1 MTHRPNPPRSLVLRA
16 LALLLVLMPMGRA
29 IAQLPGLDL
38 PVATSGPEVRAEAR
52 LSQTTAA
59 PGDQAVVVVDLI
71 HAPGWHT
78 YPPDAKTPEAL
89 AGFAPFPV
97 SIVIEAEGSGI
108 AMGPIQWPA
117 SKPYTVNF
125 TGEPIAIETFGG
137 TARAFVPIALPA
149 SAVPGS
155 AITLTAVVGY
165 QACDDTTCLM
175 PETVRIDL
183 PLQVVTLEERA
194 QRSGNDPTDLLAGF
208 DPSVFAT
215 VSQWPAAGAVDPAGD
230 AAGDAAG
237 DSAEGAGD
245 IELRPDLFGFKLPD
259 PRTPIG
265 LVVIF
270 LAAAAGGL
278 ILNMT
283 PCVLPVIPI
292 KVMTISRHAGTPG
305 RSLVLG
311 IWMSLGVVAF
321 WTAIGVP
328 VAALTSFADP
338 SRLFGYWWVTLGIGV
353 LIAAMGVG
361 IMGAF
366 NLTLPEKVYAVN
378 PKADSPWGSFV
389 FGIMTAVLGLPCF
402 GFVAGGLL
410 AGSATFPPTVIMA
423 IFVGL
428 GVGMASPY
436 MVLSAKPG
444 LVNKIPR
451 TGPASELVKQVMG
464 LLLLAAAAY
473 FAGSGLIALVNDKP
487 WLGKQLHWWAI
498 AGFAVAAGG
507 WMAYRTVRVT
517 RRPIP
522 RVVFGVLGILIGVAG
537 VQIASSF
544 TARAKEM
551 YLDRQEA
558 LAGQTGGLITT
569 TWIDWTP
576 ALFEEARSKGYVV
589 VLDFTAEWCL
599 NCKALKAQVLSVEPV
614 KGLLAQDNVVSMTVD
629 LTSTSAPGWDKLRE
643 LGRTGIPTL
652 AVFGPGTEQPWISG
666 AYTSGQV
673 VAAIERAG
681 G

>member
-1 MTHRPNPPRSLVLRA
+1 MNVLPRSLSARLVA
-16 LALLLVLMPMGRA
+16 LLVLLLPA
-29 IAQLPGLDL
+29 ATHAQLPGLDIA
-38 PVATSGPEVRAEAR
+38 PATSGPEVRVEAR
-52 LSQTTAA
+52 LSQESAA

-71 HAPGWHT
+71 HATGWHT
-78 YPPDAKTPEAL
+78 YPPDAETPEAL
-89 AGFAPFPV
+89 ADFAPFPV
-97 SIVIEAEGSGI
+97 SIQIEQEPSAL
-108 AMGPIQWPA
+108 ATGPIQWPA

-137 TARAFVPIALPA
+137 RARAFVPIVVSPD
-149 SAVPGS
+149 VEPG
-155 AITLTAVVGY
+155 TTVRLVAVVGF

-175 PETVRIDL
+175 PETVRVDL
-183 PLQVVTLEERA
+183 SLAIVSLEQRA
-194 QRSGNDPTDLLAGF
+194 AVGDQEPAGLLDGF
-208 DPSVFAT
+208 DPSVFALA
-215 VSQWPAAGAVDPAGD
+215 SQWQDAPPADGSGDSPDAGTPAA
-230 AAGDAAG
+230 
-237 DSAEGAGD
+237 
-245 IELRPDLFGFKLPD
+245 ELRPDLFGFKLPD
-259 PRTPIG
+259 PRTPLG

-292 KVMTISRHAGTPG
+292 KVMTISKHAGSPG

-311 IWMSLGVVAF
+311 LWMALGVIAF

-328 VAALTSFADP
+328 VAALANFADP

-366 NLTLPEKVYAVN
+366 NITLPEKVYAIN
-378 PKADSPWGSFV
+378 PKADSAWGSFV

-410 AGSATFPPTVIMA
+410 AGSAAFPPMVIMA

-436 MVLSAKPG
+436 LVLSAKPG

-473 FAGSGLIALVNDKP
+473 FAGSGLIALVNDQP

-498 AGFAVAAGG
+498 AGFSAAAGL
-507 WMAYRTVRVT
+507 WLAYRTLKVT
-517 RRPIP
+517 KKPLPQI
-522 RVVFGVLGILIGVAG
+522 VFGLLGILIALAG
-537 VQIASSF
+537 VQIAASF
-544 TARAKEM
+544 TAKAKEI

-558 LAGQTGGLITT
+558 LAAAGQAGGLITT

-576 ALFEEARSKGYVV
+576 ALFEEARSKGYVI
-589 VLDFTAEWCL
+589 VLDFTAEWCI
-599 NCKALKAQVLSVEPV
+599 NCKALKAQVLNVEPV
-614 KGLLAQDNVVSMTVD
+614 KSLLASDRVVSMTVD
-629 LTSTSAPGWDKLRE
+629 LTSTAAPGWDKLRE

-652 AVFGPGTEQPWISG
+652 AVFGPGIEEPWISG
-666 AYTSGQV
+666 AYTSAQV
-673 VAAIERAG
+673 VAAVERAG